1 MKIKQKFATPIALWS
16 FLVVGLSG
24 VLLFI
29 DIKTKNLTLIHKYV
43 GLILILGFFLH
54 SIANLKPFK
63 AILQKKKE
71 LFLALFLLQSV

>member
-1 MKIKQKFATPIALWS
+1 MKIKQKFATPITLWG

-24 VLLFI
+24 VLMLI
-29 DIKTKNLTLIHKYV
+29 DLKTKNLVLIHDYV
-43 GLILILGFFLH
+43 GLILILGIFLH

-71 LFLALFLLQSV
+71 LFLVLFLS